1 MESHELAVIDLGA
14 NTLHLSLY
22 AIEDGAYRHL
32 YEYDES
38 ARLRLIDEIDA
49 EGALTPTAIDATIN
63 VLKEFRARCASAK
76 IPPSQIVTVA
86 TSALR
91 GARNR
96 DEAMRQIEDA
106 TQLSVRVLT
115 EEEEARYACAAVTEA
130 LGLRD
135 GLVFD
140 LGGGGLRTA
149 QVKAGEMV
157 HAQGYVLGTLRLL
170 RRFPNYAPMSAGQL
184 DALRAFVASKFI
196 GETWLRRSVPAGGML
211 AGIGGTVRALAR
223 IDQAEA
229 GQKGRMRGY
238 ELSADALER
247 WVQRLASMTVDE
259 LTALPGLN
267 SSRVDMAL
275 FGAIIVRELMSAT
288 GARVLRVCD
297 TSIREGVA
305 LQRR

>member
-1 MESHELAVIDLGA
+1 MESHELAVIDLGS

-49 EGALTPTAIDATIN
+49 EGALTPTAVDATIN
-63 VLKEFRARCASAK
+63 VLKEFCARCASAK
-76 IPPSQIVTVA
+76 IRPSQIVTVA

-91 GARNR
+91 DASNR
-96 DEAMRQIEDA
+96 DDVMRQIEEA
-106 TQLSVRVLT
+106 TQLSVHVLT
-115 EEEEARYACAAVTEA
+115 EEEEARYACAAVTDA
-130 LGLRD
+130 LGMHD

-140 LGGGGLRTA
+140 LGGGSLRTA
-149 QVKAGEMV
+149 QVKADVMV
-157 HAQGYVLGTLRLL
+157 HAQGYALGTLRLL

-196 GETWLRRSVPAGGML
+196 GEAWLRRSVPAGGML

-223 IDQAEA
+223 IDQAAA
-229 GQKGRMRGY
+229 GQKSRLRGY

-247 WVQRLASMTVDE
+247 WLQRLASMTVDE

-288 GARVLRVCD
+288 NARVLRVCD

-305 LQRR
+305 LGK